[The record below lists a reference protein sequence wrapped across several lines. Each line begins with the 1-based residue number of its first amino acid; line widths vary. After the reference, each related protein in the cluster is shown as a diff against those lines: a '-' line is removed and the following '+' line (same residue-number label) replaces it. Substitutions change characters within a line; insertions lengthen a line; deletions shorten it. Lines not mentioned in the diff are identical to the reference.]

1 MKQFLTLRN
10 VIKFSGVLLA
20 FVGFFFMFGNQLVW
34 GNTEVK
40 FNEALLGDN
49 GAILSFVGYILIMLG
64 SLIPVVAV
72 FAKGGDKLKKYMTL
86 AAAVI
91 LLVGAIFVFV
101 EAAIY
106 NSNIAIGNYKGAYS
120 LTAFPILAGI
130 FAIVGGL
137 AIAASE
143 FVVDKPLVK

>member
-34 GNTEVK
+34 GNTYVK

-49 GAILSFVGYILIMLG
+49 GAILSFVGYILIILG

-86 AAAVI
+86 AASVI

-106 NSNIAIGNYKGAYS
+106 NANASKYLAHHYS
-120 LTAFPILAGI
+120 LTAFPILAGV

>member
-34 GNTEVK
+34 SNTEVK
-40 FNEALLGDN
+40 FNEALFGDN
-49 GAILSFVGYILIMLG
+49 GAILSFVGYILIILG

-72 FAKGGDKLKKYMTL
+72 FAKGGEKLKKYMTL

-91 LLVGAIFVFV
+91 LIVGAIFVFV

-106 NSNIAIGNYKGAYS
+106 NANASKYIATHYS

-143 FVVDKPLVK
+143 FVADKPLVK